1 MRKTWRGVDLTGLK
15 PQFDAPVGQR
25 TLIIDG
31 DGPAYR
37 AASTVKTLPTAIRRF
52 YTLILE
58 QQFLANCTHSR
69 IHLTQRGCRKA
80 NRDLYPSFWRYQEK
94 RGNSPKPAL
103 LEPLREA
110 LARAFE
116 AGDPSMPEEFWVR
129 LHSYW
134 EADDAIIM
142 DGVLFKDNCVVSSE
156 DKDMRLTAAPYYER
170 ETGLIDYID
179 NRFGHIRQSFTD
191 GGTLKCLGHGT
202 KFFWAQMLMG
212 DSADRVRGLDRL
224 DGKLIGAAG
233 ALEFLMPI
241 KDEDEAADAV
251 LRAYARSGQ
260 NPLAEAECLWL
271 RRSELDSAYTYLS
284 ELDLH
289 PQIRQW
295 LDDLDGYHQK
305 VLKQKLAEQDEGK
318 DE

>member
-1 MRKTWRGVDLTGLK
+1 MRTTWRGLDLSAVK
-15 PQFDAPVGQR
+15 PQFQAPVGQR

-37 AASTVKTLPTAIRRF
+37 AATTVKTLPTAIRRF
-52 YTLILE
+52 WTLILE

-69 IHLTQRGCRKA
+69 IHLTQRGCQKA
-80 NRDLYPSFWRYQEK
+80 HRNLYPSFWRYQEK
-94 RGNSPKPAL
+94 RGNQSKPPL

-110 LARAFE
+110 VARAFE
-116 AGDPSMPEEFWVR
+116 SNDPTMPPEFWVG
-129 LHSYW
+129 LHSFW
-134 EADDAIIM
+134 EADDCIIM
-142 DGVLFKDNCVVSSE
+142 DGVSFGDTCVVSSE

-170 ETGLIDYID
+170 RTGLISFIENRYGYIKE
-179 NRFGHIRQSFTD
+179 SFTD
-191 GGTLKCLGHGT
+191 GGKLKIIGHGT

-224 DGKLIGAAG
+224 DGKLIAEAG
-233 ALEFLMPI
+233 ALQFLMPLQ
-241 KDEDEAADAV
+241 DESEAANAI
-251 LRAYARSGQ
+251 LSAYARSGQ

-284 ELDLH
+284 ELDLI
-289 PQIRQW
+289 PAIRQW
-295 LDDLDGYHQK
+295 LDDLDGYHQQ